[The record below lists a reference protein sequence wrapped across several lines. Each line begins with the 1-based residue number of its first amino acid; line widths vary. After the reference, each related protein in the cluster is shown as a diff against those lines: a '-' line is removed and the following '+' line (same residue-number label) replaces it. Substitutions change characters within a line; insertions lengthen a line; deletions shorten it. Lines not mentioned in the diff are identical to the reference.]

1 MKYIVVLGDG
11 MADEPLEELEGQTPL
26 EYANIE
32 NINKLAK
39 KSELGLCKTIPEGMS
54 PGSDTANLSVLGYD
68 PQRYYTGRSS
78 LEALSVGVDMKDTDI
93 SLRCNIVTLSEEEPS
108 YEDKIV
114 IDHSSGEITT
124 EEAAVLI
131 NELKKHFDNEMFK
144 LYVGTSYRHLTILD
158 KGELIDLVAPHD
170 ILGEKITTFLPNN
183 QYLKEMMIKSYEIL
197 NNHPINIERAKNGL
211 NKANS
216 IWFWGAGTK
225 PQLDSFHDKFNK
237 KGMMISAVDLL
248 KGIAIGADMGIEK
261 VKGANGSLDTN
272 YEGKVAAA
280 LKALL
285 EDDYDFV
292 YIHVEAPD
300 EMGHQGNVKNKV
312 KSIEYIDQKVVK
324 KLLDKLDLTD
334 ISYKML
340 IMPDHP
346 TPIRYRTHT
355 SDPVP
360 YLIYNSENE
369 KKVTWNY
376 NEKEAKNSGN
386 FIEEGYTL
394 MNKFITE

>member
-93 SLRCNIVTLSEEEPS
+93 SLRCNIVTLSEEELS

-124 EEAAVLI
+124 EEAAVLN
-131 NELKKHFDNEMFK
+131 NELKKRFDNEMFK
-144 LYVGTSYRHLTILD
+144 FYVGTSYRHLTILD

-197 NNHPINIERAKNGL
+197 NNHPINIERAKKGL

>member
-93 SLRCNIVTLSEEEPS
+93 SLRCNIVTLSEEELS

-144 LYVGTSYRHLTILD
+144 FYVGTSYRHLTILD

-197 NNHPINIERAKNGL
+197 NNHPINIERAKKGL

-334 ISYKML
+334 IPYKML